1 MLLLLLLVLYK
12 EVKKVLILEYSE
24 MIVLTYF
31 ALICLIGAIDHLYPW
46 IYFTLINA
54 QQQWVPDYYS
64 LKFQWTI
71 YELL

>member
-1 MLLLLLLVLYK
+1 M
-12 EVKKVLILEYSE
+12 
-24 MIVLTYF
+24 LTYF
-31 ALICLIGAIDHLYPW
+31 ALICFIGAIDHLYPW

-54 QQQWVPDYYS
+54 QQWVPDYYS

>member
-1 MLLLLLLVLYK
+1 M
-12 EVKKVLILEYSE
+12 
-24 MIVLTYF
+24 LTYF

-46 IYFTLINA
+46 IYFVLINA